1 MAASFVSLVD
11 EWRLQAPFAV
21 EADPQLTLSP
31 AIAQNFRGL
40 LNARAA
46 PRLQKSEH
54 LTALAQVGVP
64 VALFEG
70 ERFFFTL
77 LDEGGVIGSHGSSLS

>member
-40 LNARAA
+40 LMLEQRPAFR
-46 PRLQKSEH
+46 
-54 LTALAQVGVP
+54 
-64 VALFEG
+64 
-70 ERFFFTL
+70 
-77 LDEGGVIGSHGSSLS
+77 SLNILRRWLRWEFR